1 MIGGC
6 LLMPARKLGRKTHYL
21 GSVPAESSSD
31 SQVKMPYHFMSHL
44 FRSSM
49 KAQVYSLFFALLVCC
64 GVASAQTGA
73 AYPGDA
79 KSRQLSASTLSGGI
93 NLRSVEGAPFSAD
106 VVSEFVEVMPDGAAG
121 RHETHG
127 KMFRDSAG
135 RTRSETELQ
144 SPVSGAE
151 SRRFVTIVDPVQ
163 QLSIV
168 LDRAAQTAGVS
179 HLPPAGNVK
188 LAAVQAARPSG
199 AGRTATAGTEDLGGM
214 MMEGFSVTGTRRT
227 RPAEAGAAPDK
238 TAVTESWFSPE
249 LKVEL
254 LAMTRVSRSTTRTT
268 RLTNIVPGEPDP
280 SLFQIPA
287 GYAVRHNLQQK

>member
-1 MIGGC
+1 
-6 LLMPARKLGRKTHYL
+6 
-21 GSVPAESSSD
+21 
-31 SQVKMPYHFMSHL
+31 MPYRFMPHL
-44 FRSSM
+44 FRSNM

-64 GVASAQTGA
+64 GVASAQTGTV
-73 AYPGDA
+73 YPGDA

-151 SRRFVTIVDPVQ
+151 PRRFVTIVDPVQ

-179 HLPPAGNVK
+179 HLPPAPAVPAGNVK

-199 AGRTATAGTEDLGGM
+199 VGRATTAGTEDLGGM
-214 MMEGFSVTGTRRT
+214 MMEGFSVTRTRRT
-227 RPAEAGAAPDK
+227 RPAAAGAAPDK

-287 GYAVRHNLQQK
+287 GYAVRDNLQQK